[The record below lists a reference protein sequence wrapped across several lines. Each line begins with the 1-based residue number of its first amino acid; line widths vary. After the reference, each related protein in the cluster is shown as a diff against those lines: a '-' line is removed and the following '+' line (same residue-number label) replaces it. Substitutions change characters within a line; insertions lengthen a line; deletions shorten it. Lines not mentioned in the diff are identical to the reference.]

1 MRIRES
7 QALILPP
14 FFFLVIFFILPVII
28 ILVLSL
34 THNKDLTAGITL
46 ENYTRI
52 FDPLYLQVLIR
63 SVVYAGLATL
73 FALLIGFPLAYFI
86 SFANSRLKMMFMF
99 LVLVPFWTNFLVR
112 IFAWLTIL
120 GRQGLINSFLLWTG
134 IIQDPLQLLHTPGAV
149 ILGLIYGELPFM
161 VLPLIAALDRMDV
174 SLLEA
179 ATDLGASR
187 FQAFK
192 RIALPLSIPGVIA
205 GSIFV
210 FIPALGSFVVPD
222 ILGGSDSFMV
232 GNTIKNQFMTVR
244 DWSFGSSLSMMLM
257 LAVLFG
263 VSAYLK
269 KGSGDLNMGEYL

>member
-120 GRQGLINSFLLWTG
+120 GRQGLINSFLLWAG

>member
-14 FFFLVIFFILPVII
+14 YFFLVIFFILPVII

-34 THNKDLTAGITL
+34 THNRDFSAGITFD
-46 ENYTRI
+46 NYTRI

-63 SVVYAGLATL
+63 SIIYAALATI

-86 SFANSRLKMMFMF
+86 SFANARWKMMFMF

-120 GRQGLINSFLLWTG
+120 GREGLINSFLLWTG
-134 IIQDPLQLLHTPGAV
+134 IIQEPLHLLHTPGAV
-149 ILGLIYGELPFM
+149 IVGLIYGSLPFM
-161 VLPLIAALDRMDV
+161 VLPIIAALDRMD
-174 SLLEA
+174 SALLEA

-187 FQAFK
+187 FQTFK
-192 RIALPLSIPGVIA
+192 RIALPLSMPGVIA

-244 DWSFGSSLSMMLM
+244 DWSFGSALSMVLM
-257 LAVLFG
+257 LAVLLG

-269 KGSGDLNMGEYL
+269 KGNDNLNMGEYL

>member
-187 FQAFK
+187 FQAFQ